1 MINGAHWL
9 LYSKDVTA
17 DRAFFRDT
25 LGLQFVDV
33 GQGWLIFKAPPS
45 ELALHPVE
53 GEPFV
58 QKHAEHELVGAI
70 LYLMCDDIDAT
81 LKMLKAKDVPCTPSE
96 PAPWGRFSIIGLPS
110 GGKIGLYQ
118 PAHKVAYDL

>member
-9 LYSKDVTA
+9 LYSKDAAA
-17 DRAFFRDT
+17 DRAFLRDT

-45 ELALHPVE
+45 ELAMHPVE

-58 QKHAEHELVGAI
+58 QKHAEHELIGAI

-81 LKMLKAKDVPCTPSE
+81 LKMLKAKTARVRHPSQRRGDGFDYRLTKRRKDR
-96 PAPWGRFSIIGLPS
+96 AVSAGS
-110 GGKIGLYQ
+110 
-118 PAHKVAYDL
+118 